1 MTIKSFEDLLS
12 PGAALAGLKT
22 NSKKHLLQQLSQ
34 RMAQVHAL
42 DERAVFETVQ
52 ERERLGST
60 GFGGGVAIPH
70 GRMAGLDHVTAV
82 FAHLDT
88 PIEFDALDHQPVDLV
103 CLLLAPVDAGADH
116 LKALARVSRMFRD
129 TVLLEKLRGAR
140 NDDALYALL
149 AGQGRK
155 AA

>member
-1 MTIKSFEDLLS
+1 MTIKSLDDLLV

-34 RMAQVHAL
+34 RMAQLHGL
-42 DERAVFETVQ
+42 DERAIYETIQ

-70 GRMAGLDHVTAV
+70 GRLAGLKHVTAL
-82 FAHLDT
+82 FARLDA
-88 PIEFDALDHQPVDLV
+88 PIDFDALDHQPVDLV
-103 CLLLAPVDAGADH
+103 CLLLAPLDAGADH
-116 LKALARVSRMFRD
+116 LKALARVSRTFRD
-129 TVLLEKLRGAR
+129 TALVEKLRGAR

-149 AGQGRK
+149 AGQERK

>member
-1 MTIKSFEDLLS
+1 MTLKTLEDLLP
-12 PGAALAGLKT
+12 PGAALAGVKT

-34 RMAQVHAL
+34 RLAQLQGL
-42 DERAVFETVQ
+42 DERAIFETLQ

-60 GFGGGVAIPH
+60 GLGGGVAIPH
-70 GRMAGLDHVTAV
+70 GRLAGLPHVTAL
-82 FAHLDT
+82 FARLDA
-88 PIEFDALDHQPVDLV
+88 PIDFDALDHQPVDLV
-103 CLLLAPVDAGADH
+103 CVLLAPLDAGADH
-116 LKALARVSRMFRD
+116 LKALARVSRLFRD
-129 TVLLEKLRGAR
+129 AALLEKIRGAR